1 MTEQVECVVVGGG
14 LAGLA
19 AALELQAAARQVV
32 LLEAGPAL
40 GGKAGTRRLDGLDFP
55 TGPTSFNGRA
65 PVFWRLLE
73 LLGLEPAGR
82 RLHPKA
88 GARFIVRGGALEAL
102 HPNPLSVL
110 TTGALTLQDKL
121 ALAKDLLGRGAA
133 PTAEVDESLDAFL
146 ERRFGR
152 ALVDHFFAA
161 VLTGIFAGD
170 LKQLSAASC
179 MPALVTAEKE
189 YGSVLRGALSALRR
203 TEAGARPG
211 LYTLDGGF
219 ALLAERASARLRVRL
234 SCPVQALTPCAGG
247 VLVRHAGGALVARQV
262 VLATEAPAAAT
273 LLRELSPAAADVLA
287 GFRYAPLALA
297 QWAEERP
304 GDSRLPFGFGYLAA
318 PVEGCFALGTL
329 FVADLQSETP
339 RRFSTFVGGA
349 LFPDRAA
356 ASDEAVWAGVRDDV
370 KRLTGGVVG
379 RPLGVLRW
387 PQAVFQ
393 PPPGH
398 RAQLA
403 EVRRALAGQ
412 PVQLAGSYLG
422 GAAMKDALG
431 SGFDAAQAALAALRG
446 PGSAAAP
453 PPTAVERPVEARP

>member
-1 MTEQVECVVVGGG
+1 MPEAVDVAVVGGG

-19 AALELQAAARQVV
+19 AALALKEQGRRVV
-32 LLEAGPAL
+32 VLEAGPTL
-40 GGKAGTRRLDGLDFP
+40 GGKAGTRATPAGDFP
-55 TGPTSFNGRA
+55 TGPTSFNGRN

-73 LLGLEPAGR
+73 GLGLAATAR
-82 RLHPKA
+82 KLHPRA
-88 GARFIVRGGALEAL
+88 GARFIVREGKLEGI

-121 ALAKDLLGRGAA
+121 ALAKDLLGSSPGAG
-133 PTAEVDESLDAFL
+133 AEDESLDAFL

-189 YGSVLRGALSALRR
+189 YGSVLRGALSALRAK
-203 TEAGARPG
+203 EVGARPG

-219 ALLAERASARLRVRL
+219 GRIGEAAAARLANRTQ
-234 SCPVQALTPCAGG
+234 CPVLSLERTQHG
-247 VLVRHAGGALVARQV
+247 VLVRHAQGELAAQDV
-262 VLATEAPAAAT
+262 VLATEAPQAAA
-273 LLRELSPAAADVLA
+273 LLGALCPAAAQVLA

-297 QWAEERP
+297 QWAEVTP
-304 GDSRLPFGFGYLAA
+304 QDSRLPYGFGYLAA

-329 FVADLQSETP
+329 FVGDLQSESP
-339 RRFSTFVGGA
+339 RRFSTFVGGG
-349 LFPDRAA
+349 LFPDRAGLDDA
-356 ASDEAVWAGVRDDV
+356 ALWDGVRADV
-370 KRLTGGVVG
+370 QRLTGGVVG
-379 RPLGVLRW
+379 QPLGVVRW

-398 RAQLA
+398 GAMLARLRA
-403 EVRRALAGQ
+403 ALGEL
-412 PVQLAGSYLG
+412 PVVLAGSYLG
-422 GAAMKDALG
+422 GAAMKDALA
-431 SGFDAAQAALAALRG
+431 SGFAAAEQVLHAHAGAARPPVNDAAGRAAGGFA
-446 PGSAAAP
+446 
-453 PPTAVERPVEARP
+453 